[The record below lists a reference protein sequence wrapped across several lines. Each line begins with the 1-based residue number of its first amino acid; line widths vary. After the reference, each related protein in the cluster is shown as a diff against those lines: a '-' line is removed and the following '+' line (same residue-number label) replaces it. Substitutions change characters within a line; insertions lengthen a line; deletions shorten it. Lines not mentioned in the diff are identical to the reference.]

1 MENSINLKWAEIHE
15 LRSLLSST
23 DYKVTKAFEQ
33 GYVIDEATL
42 QAREEARKQ
51 ISTLEVEIAEMEMQI
66 SNLQEGEE
74 YTHEVLTSETIAEA
88 DKVTTNYFANG
99 ILIKTEISYK
109 QQPISSRMNDI
120 EQVTTEVIT
129 VLNDK
134 GIIV

>member
-1 MENSINLKWAEIHE
+1 MELINAKHQQIHE
-15 LRSLLSST
+15 LKAYLTAT
-23 DYKVTKAFEQ
+23 DYKVTKSFEQ
-33 GYVIDEATL
+33 GYALDATEM
-42 QAREEARKQ
+42 QQRENARQQ
-51 ISTLEVEIAEMEMQI
+51 ITTLEVEIAEMEKQI

-74 YTHEVLTSETIAEA
+74 YTPEVLTSETIAEA

-129 VLNDK
+129 VLNNK